1 MRFDAA
7 SCYNMSM
14 QNENN
19 ELLEQVKIAA
29 ETVRASAH
37 CTGFTG
43 AGISVESGI
52 PPFRGENGLWSKY
65 DPSVLDLSYF
75 HRNPEESWKVIK
87 EIFYSF
93 FGKAEPHEAH
103 FLLADMERHDLL
115 KALITQNID
124 NLHQK
129 AGSRNVIEYHGNSRR
144 LICTSCGK
152 TTEPTEQLLAEKL
165 PRCECGG
172 IYKPDFIFFGESI
185 PAEALS
191 RSQQEAQNCDC
202 MILIGTT
209 GEVYPA
215 AMVPQMA
222 SQNGATIIEIN
233 PSPSLYTQQITDIF
247 IRAGAV
253 EAGKA
258 LRKELFA

>member
-1 MRFDAA
+1 MR
-7 SCYNMSM
+7 
-14 QNENN
+14 
-19 ELLEQVKIAA
+19 EQVQLAA
-29 ETVRASAH
+29 ETIRSAAH

-65 DPSVLDLSYF
+65 DPAVLDLSYF
-75 HRNPEESWKVIK
+75 YRYPEESWKVIK
-87 EIFYSF
+87 EIFYNF
-93 FGKAEPHEAH
+93 FGKAEPHAGH
-103 FLLADMERHDLL
+103 LLLAEMEQSGLL

-124 NLHQK
+124 NLHQQ

-144 LICTSCGK
+144 LVCTACGR
-152 TTEPTEQLLAEKL
+152 TAEPTAEILAEKL

-191 RSQQEAQNCDC
+191 RSQQEAQNSDC

-215 AMVPQMA
+215 ALIPQTA
-222 SQNGATIIEIN
+222 SQKGATIIEIN
-233 PSPSLYTQQITDIF
+233 PSPSLYTNQITDIF

>member
-1 MRFDAA
+1 
-7 SCYNMSM
+7 M

-19 ELLEQVKIAA
+19 ELVEHAKLAA
-29 ETVRASAH
+29 EAIRASSH

-43 AGISVESGI
+43 AGISVESGV
-52 PPFRGENGLWSKY
+52 PPFRGENGLWNTY

-75 HRNPEESWKVIK
+75 HRNPEESWRVIK

-93 FGKAEPHEAH
+93 FSQAEPNEAH
-103 FLLADMERHDLL
+103 ILLAEMEQHDLL

-124 NLHQK
+124 NLHHK
-129 AGSRNVIEYHGNSRR
+129 AGSREVIEYHGTSRQ
-144 LICTSCGK
+144 LLCTSCGK
-152 TTEPTEQLLAEKL
+152 TVEPNEDILAEKL

-191 RSQQEAQNCDC
+191 RSQHEAQHSDC

-222 SQNGATIIEIN
+222 SRNGATIIEIN
-233 PSPSLYTQQITDIF
+233 PSPSLYTNKITDIF
-247 IRAGAV
+247 IQAGAV

>member
-1 MRFDAA
+1 
-7 SCYNMSM
+7 M

>member
-1 MRFDAA
+1 
-7 SCYNMSM
+7 M
-14 QNENN
+14 QNANN
-19 ELLEQVKIAA
+19 ELLEHAKLAA
-29 ETVRASAH
+29 ETIRASAH

-75 HRNPEESWKVIK
+75 HRNPEESWRVIK

-93 FGKAEPHEAH
+93 FGKAEPNEAH
-103 FLLADMERHDLL
+103 TLLAEMEKQNLL

-124 NLHQK
+124 NLHHK
-129 AGSRNVIEYHGNSRR
+129 AGSRDVIEYHGSSRR
-144 LICTSCGK
+144 LVCTACG
-152 TTEPTEQLLAEKL
+152 TSVEPTEEILSEKL
-165 PRCECGG
+165 PHCECGG

-191 RSQQEAQNCDC
+191 RSQREAQQSDC

-215 AMVPQMA
+215 ALVPQMA

-233 PSPSLYTQQITDIF
+233 PSPSLYTNKITDIF
-247 IRAGAV
+247 LRAKAV
-253 EAGKA
+253 EAAKA
-258 LRKELFA
+258 LRKKLFT